1 MYWRMPP
8 FASQG
13 YGQMIA
19 AIVGY
24 QGRAEWDTYIPDR
37 TPQKLKDISKLKSM
51 GWSSQI
57 DLKSGI
63 HKTVD

>member
-1 MYWRMPP
+1 
-8 FASQG
+8 
-13 YGQMIA
+13 MIA